1 MAASGGLDGR
11 RVSRVAGRGWRVASP
26 GSRVAVLLM
35 LDEAANIAPIPDL
48 PAMLSEAG
56 GQGLQVV
63 VVLQDISQAR
73 RRWLRDADGLLSLFG
88 ARVILSGIADPA
100 TLKQLS
106 LLCGDYDRPIQT
118 TSHQQP
124 TNLLTTLFGSQPSPA
139 SSESW
144 TTRRERR
151 LPPDH
156 IAQLGHG
163 QALVMVGPDWLVMP
177 THPYHRHPSFAPLT
191 TNPR

>member
-1 MAASGGLDGR
+1 
-11 RVSRVAGRGWRVASP
+11 
-26 GSRVAVLLM
+26 M

-73 RRWLRDADGLLSLFG
+73 RRWPRDADGLLSLFG

-118 TSHQQP
+118 TSRQQP
-124 TNLLTTLFGSQPSPA
+124 TSGLLSGLLTGAHQPPPS